1 METFYLFLVV
11 FLGVLAIF
19 DLSVGVSNDAVN
31 FLNASIGSK
40 AASFRVIMIVA
51 ATGILVGAALSN
63 GMMDIARHGIYQPQY
78 FYFSEIMCILVAVML
93 TDVVV
98 LDIFNSLGMPT
109 STTVSLVFELL
120 GGTVA
125 YSMVKIINDSQ
136 GILEIGHLMNTDK
149 ALTVILGIFISVAI
163 AFFFGM
169 LVQYIS
175 RLIFTFNYKKTA
187 KYFIGIFGGIAA
199 TSIVYFMLIK
209 GLKSSP
215 IFSGPF
221 ADYIL
226 SHTGTVVLYC
236 FIGFTI
242 LMQILHWLHIN
253 VFKVIVLMGTFA
265 LALAFAGNDL
275 VNFIGVPLVGYS
287 AYSDF
292 MAQHGTVSPDSFLM
306 TSLQGSAKTPWYF
319 LLGSGIIMVIA
330 LLTSKKAQ
338 NVVKTSVDLARQSD
352 GEENFGT
359 SPVARVLVRVCMNSA
374 KTITHIVLIPV
385 KEWVE
390 SRFNNNEMI
399 LDNGAAFDLVRA
411 SVNVVLS
418 GLLIALG
425 TSLKLPLSTTYVAF
439 MVAMGSSLA
448 DRAWGRESA
457 VYRITGVLSV
467 IGGWFITAGAAFTIC
482 FIVTLIIYAGGTA
495 AIVAMVILAIFSLVR
510 SQLIYKKKMR
520 KEALKEEVNQT
531 VGQLRNTHNTRE
543 ALELFRQ
550 HSREELKENIRFAAF
565 ALQESIDGFENENLK
580 ELRKVMNDLEEKKV
594 HLNQV
599 RRVGTLGITQLDRA
613 IAIEKG
619 LYYYQGNDFA
629 SEIIFSIRR
638 LVEPCKQHID
648 NNFKPLDEIQRKD
661 YGEVEAQIIAYLE
674 NISSQIE
681 KNDYLGMS
689 TTVEESARLQSE
701 LTRLKKEEL
710 KRIQGQSGS
719 TKVSM
724 VYLNILQETTNV
736 VNFSCNLIKV
746 SKKFQKE

>member
-1 METFYLFLVV
+1 
-11 FLGVLAIF
+11 
-19 DLSVGVSNDAVN
+19 
-31 FLNASIGSK
+31 
-40 AASFRVIMIVA
+40 
-51 ATGILVGAALSN
+51 
-63 GMMDIARHGIYQPQY
+63 
-78 FYFSEIMCILVAVML
+78 
-93 TDVVV
+93 
-98 LDIFNSLGMPT
+98 
-109 STTVSLVFELL
+109 
-120 GGTVA
+120 
-125 YSMVKIINDSQ
+125 
-136 GILEIGHLMNTDK
+136 
-149 ALTVILGIFISVAI
+149 
-163 AFFFGM
+163 M

-374 KTITHIVLIPV
+374 KTITHIVPIPV

-599 RRVGTLGITQLDRA
+599 RRIGTLGITQLDRA

>member
-1 METFYLFLVV
+1 
-11 FLGVLAIF
+11 
-19 DLSVGVSNDAVN
+19 
-31 FLNASIGSK
+31 
-40 AASFRVIMIVA
+40 
-51 ATGILVGAALSN
+51 
-63 GMMDIARHGIYQPQY
+63 
-78 FYFSEIMCILVAVML
+78 
-93 TDVVV
+93 
-98 LDIFNSLGMPT
+98 
-109 STTVSLVFELL
+109 
-120 GGTVA
+120 
-125 YSMVKIINDSQ
+125 
-136 GILEIGHLMNTDK
+136 
-149 ALTVILGIFISVAI
+149 
-163 AFFFGM
+163 
-169 LVQYIS
+169 
-175 RLIFTFNYKKTA
+175 
-187 KYFIGIFGGIAA
+187 
-199 TSIVYFMLIK
+199 
-209 GLKSSP
+209 
-215 IFSGPF
+215 
-221 ADYIL
+221 
-226 SHTGTVVLYC
+226 
-236 FIGFTI
+236 
-242 LMQILHWLHIN
+242 
-253 VFKVIVLMGTFA
+253 MGTFA

-275 VNFIGVPLVGYS
+275 VNFIGVPLAGYS

-319 LLGSGIIMVIA
+319 LIGSGIIMVIA

-374 KTITHIVLIPV
+374 KTITHIVPIPV

-689 TTVEESARLQSE
+689 TTVEESAKLQSE

>member
-1 METFYLFLVV
+1 
-11 FLGVLAIF
+11 
-19 DLSVGVSNDAVN
+19 
-31 FLNASIGSK
+31 
-40 AASFRVIMIVA
+40 
-51 ATGILVGAALSN
+51 
-63 GMMDIARHGIYQPQY
+63 
-78 FYFSEIMCILVAVML
+78 
-93 TDVVV
+93 
-98 LDIFNSLGMPT
+98 
-109 STTVSLVFELL
+109 
-120 GGTVA
+120 
-125 YSMVKIINDSQ
+125 
-136 GILEIGHLMNTDK
+136 
-149 ALTVILGIFISVAI
+149 
-163 AFFFGM
+163 
-169 LVQYIS
+169 
-175 RLIFTFNYKKTA
+175 
-187 KYFIGIFGGIAA
+187 
-199 TSIVYFMLIK
+199 
-209 GLKSSP
+209 
-215 IFSGPF
+215 
-221 ADYIL
+221 
-226 SHTGTVVLYC
+226 
-236 FIGFTI
+236 
-242 LMQILHWLHIN
+242 
-253 VFKVIVLMGTFA
+253 
-265 LALAFAGNDL
+265 
-275 VNFIGVPLVGYS
+275 
-287 AYSDF
+287 
-292 MAQHGTVSPDSFLM
+292 
-306 TSLQGSAKTPWYF
+306 
-319 LLGSGIIMVIA
+319 
-330 LLTSKKAQ
+330 
-338 NVVKTSVDLARQSD
+338 
-352 GEENFGT
+352 
-359 SPVARVLVRVCMNSA
+359 
-374 KTITHIVLIPV
+374 
-385 KEWVE
+385 
-390 SRFNNNEMI
+390 
-399 LDNGAAFDLVRA
+399 
-411 SVNVVLS
+411 
-418 GLLIALG
+418 
-425 TSLKLPLSTTYVAF
+425 
-439 MVAMGSSLA
+439 
-448 DRAWGRESA
+448 
-457 VYRITGVLSV
+457 
-467 IGGWFITAGAAFTIC
+467 
-482 FIVTLIIYAGGTA
+482 
-495 AIVAMVILAIFSLVR
+495 MVILAIFSLVR

-599 RRVGTLGITQLDRA
+599 RRIGTLGITQLDRA

>member
-1 METFYLFLVV
+1 
-11 FLGVLAIF
+11 
-19 DLSVGVSNDAVN
+19 
-31 FLNASIGSK
+31 
-40 AASFRVIMIVA
+40 
-51 ATGILVGAALSN
+51 
-63 GMMDIARHGIYQPQY
+63 
-78 FYFSEIMCILVAVML
+78 
-93 TDVVV
+93 
-98 LDIFNSLGMPT
+98 
-109 STTVSLVFELL
+109 
-120 GGTVA
+120 
-125 YSMVKIINDSQ
+125 
-136 GILEIGHLMNTDK
+136 
-149 ALTVILGIFISVAI
+149 
-163 AFFFGM
+163 
-169 LVQYIS
+169 
-175 RLIFTFNYKKTA
+175 
-187 KYFIGIFGGIAA
+187 
-199 TSIVYFMLIK
+199 
-209 GLKSSP
+209 
-215 IFSGPF
+215 
-221 ADYIL
+221 
-226 SHTGTVVLYC
+226 
-236 FIGFTI
+236 
-242 LMQILHWLHIN
+242 
-253 VFKVIVLMGTFA
+253 
-265 LALAFAGNDL
+265 
-275 VNFIGVPLVGYS
+275 
-287 AYSDF
+287 
-292 MAQHGTVSPDSFLM
+292 
-306 TSLQGSAKTPWYF
+306 
-319 LLGSGIIMVIA
+319 
-330 LLTSKKAQ
+330 
-338 NVVKTSVDLARQSD
+338 
-352 GEENFGT
+352 
-359 SPVARVLVRVCMNSA
+359 
-374 KTITHIVLIPV
+374 
-385 KEWVE
+385 
-390 SRFNNNEMI
+390 
-399 LDNGAAFDLVRA
+399 
-411 SVNVVLS
+411 
-418 GLLIALG
+418 
-425 TSLKLPLSTTYVAF
+425 

-580 ELRKVMNDLEEKKV
+580 ELRKVMNGLEEKKV